1 MSKKLMFLSKG
12 NKSNRSTRGIDLG
25 SSLKKLEVSDSKSN
39 KKHNHH
45 NIANKGNKE
54 VASKST
60 KSNKELRRS
69 IRYKRAVNKL
79 NHRLISRFSH
89 QAEANTIET
98 NF

>member
-1 MSKKLMFLSKG
+1 MSKKLIFLSKG
-12 NKSNRSTRGIDLG
+12 NKSNRSTRGVDLG

-39 KKHNHH
+39 KKNTYHKVS
-45 NIANKGNKE
+45 KGNKE

-60 KSNKELRRS
+60 KNNKELRRS
-69 IRYKRAVNKL
+69 LRYKRAAKKFNQ
-79 NHRLISRFSH
+79 RLISRFSH